1 MTSTPL
7 DTEAAHDVRDLD
19 AAAVLDAVV
28 ERRRAADQAEADL
41 LALAVHWVDLHPV
54 TPEHPA
60 ATFPTQRTGG
70 LASALGPAFF
80 DPAPLAGEGTPGV
93 AEYAVEELSA
103 ALGLSHLAGLA
114 LVAEAVELRYRL
126 PRLWA
131 LIQSGDL
138 QAWKGRQVAKAT
150 TQLSRDAVA
159 FVDRHLAVTGRHN
172 RLPALNPVLHEARLR
187 CDPDQAL
194 AVEQNALDHR
204 GVWLDHRESTAT
216 TLVTA
221 RMDTLDA
228 LDLDAAVGD
237 LAGLL
242 GRLGDDRALEIRR
255 ASALGMLAHPQRALD
270 LAAGADPEGSAR
282 TTMNGSR
289 GTLYLHVSLADLAT
303 SSGGGRVEKLGSAS

>member
-7 DTEAAHDVRDLD
+7 DTEAAPDVRDLA
-19 AAAVLDAVV
+19 AAAVLDAAVAA
-28 ERRRAADQAEADL
+28 RRAADAAEARL
-41 LALAVHWVDLHPV
+41 LALPVHWVDLHPV
-54 TPEHPA
+54 TPGHPA

-80 DPAPLAGEGTPGV
+80 DPAPLAGDGTPGV

-103 ALGLSHLAGLA
+103 ALGLSHPAGQA

-131 LIQSGDL
+131 LVQSGDL
-138 QAWKGRQVAKAT
+138 QAWKARQVAKAT
-150 TQLSRDAVA
+150 TMLSREAVA
-159 FVDRHLAVTGRHN
+159 FVDRHLAVTARSN

-187 CDPDQAL
+187 CDPDPAA

-204 GVWLDHRESTAT
+204 GVWLDHRESTTT

-228 LDLDAAVGD
+228 LDLDGTVGD
-237 LAGLL
+237 LASLL
-242 GRLGDDRALEIRR
+242 GRLGDHRHLDVRR
-255 ASALGMLAHPQRALD
+255 ASALGLLAHPQRALD
-270 LAAGADPEGSAR
+270 LAAGPAPEASGPTSL
-282 TTMNGSR
+282 NGSR
-289 GTLYLHVSLADLAT
+289 GTLYLHDS
-303 SSGGGRVEKLGSAS
+303 